1 MLPSRIICTDAP
13 IKIADSRP
21 SYLASAPVI
30 MIALHSLSQLV
41 SIMRTLIVATIALLI
56 LNASTVLAQGS
67 NDGYHFSS
75 VTDPSRWTLINVD
88 AESVNVDGKTAI
100 HLQSHGDSANRVIG
114 LAALVEQ
121 KLLTGV
127 VEVDLKGK
135 SLRGNSF
142 LGIAFNVPDA
152 NKFEAIYFRLFNFN
166 VDPPFRERG
175 VQYISWPGNSW
186 EHLRKTYPNTFENRV
201 SNVPDADG
209 WFHAR
214 IELTEKQVRVFVNAA
229 PEPSLVVT
237 RLAVGDARRSL
248 GLFVDTSDG
257 YYANLRV
264 TPDK

>member
-1 MLPSRIICTDAP
+1 MRSL
-13 IKIADSRP
+13 
-21 SYLASAPVI
+21 
-30 MIALHSLSQLV
+30 IAL
-41 SIMRTLIVATIALLI
+41 ATALLLLI
-56 LNASTVLAQGS
+56 SANVLAQAKT
-67 NDGYHFSS
+67 DPFHAAA

-100 HLQSHGDSANRVIG
+100 HLQSHGDSANGVIG
-114 LAALVEQ
+114 LAAPVGQ

-135 SLRGNSF
+135 SIRGNSF
-142 LGIAFNVPDA
+142 LGIAFNVGDA
-152 NKFEAIYFRLFNFN
+152 NQFEAIYFRPFNFN

-214 IELTEKQVRVFVNAA
+214 IEIKQKQVRVFVNAA
-229 PEPSLVVT
+229 TEPSLVVE
-237 RLAVGDARRSL
+237 RLATSDAPRPL
-248 GLFVDTSDG
+248 GLFVDTADG
-257 YYANLRV
+257 FYANLRI

>member
-1 MLPSRIICTDAP
+1 MIKTFIATTITLLLINTAPAFAQGNTETYDFTAVTDA
-13 IKIADSRP
+13 
-21 SYLASAPVI
+21 
-30 MIALHSLSQLV
+30 
-41 SIMRTLIVATIALLI
+41 
-56 LNASTVLAQGS
+56 
-67 NDGYHFSS
+67 
-75 VTDPSRWTLINVD
+75 SRWKLINVD
-88 AESVNVDGKTAI
+88 AESENVDGKTAI
-100 HLQSHGDSANRVIG
+100 HLGCQGDSANGIAG
-114 LAALVEQ
+114 LALPVG
-121 KLLTGV
+121 LTFTTGV
-127 VEVDLKGK
+127 IEVDLKGK

-142 LGIAFNVPDA
+142 LGIAFNATDA
-152 NKFEAIYFRLFNFN
+152 NKFEAIYFRPFNFN

-201 SNVPDADG
+201 SNVPNADD

-214 IELTEKQVRVFVNAA
+214 IEITEKQVRVFVNAA

-237 RLAVGDARRSL
+237 RLAVGDAPRSL